1 MMNRF
6 VISILLL
13 PLISF
18 AQEETFGKA
27 LNQNHMILSKILKQS
42 FNQQFFQANLNKFLT
57 QDKFLIKF
65 WNDVYAH

>member
-13 PLISF
+13 PLIFF
-18 AQEETFGKA
+18 AQEVTFAKA
-27 LNQNHMILSKILKQS
+27 LNQNHMILSKILNQH
-42 FNQQFFQANLNKFLT
+42 FNQQFFQASLNKFLT